1 MTFQRIGARRIALFL
16 SRREAAERGFPD
28 SGPDA
33 ATSGLLARDVLR
45 QAEIPLDGPLE
56 VETFPDAAG
65 ILLFAHVRPPERPV
79 FVFPDLEAL
88 IRAAHALPRLPEK
101 DVLTYA
107 NGRYFLALPPEE
119 TAAAYCLSEFAEP
132 AADGEEGEEASI
144 LSSGALSAVK
154 KYFAPAVSLLDSRD
168 TIF

>member
-1 MTFQRIGARRIALFL
+1 MTYQRIGARRIALFL
-16 SRREAAERGFPD
+16 SRREAEERGFPD

-33 ATSGLLARDVLR
+33 ATSGLLARDILR

-65 ILLFAHVRPPERPV
+65 ILLFAHVKPPERPV
-79 FVFPDLEAL
+79 FVFPDLESL

-101 DVLTYA
+101 DALTYA
-107 NGRYFLALPPEE
+107 RGRYFLALPPEE
-119 TAAAYCLSEFAEP
+119 KVAACCLSEFAES
-132 AADGEEGEEASI
+132 AADGADGDPI
-144 LSSGALSAVK
+144 LSAGALSAVK
-154 KYFAPAVSLLDSRD
+154 KYFAPAVSSLDSHD